1 MAVTSRIAHKVF
13 SRVRNLFSI
22 ESIENRAF
30 AGGVFGGISG
40 TAVGAVGF
48 HFDHPKKFNNPLE
61 AGLNYGF
68 ILPMYMFGYGF
79 FGAGLFAI
87 AFAAAPITFPC
98 ITYGIIRD
106 SQLKKIEK

>member
-48 HFDHPKKFNNPLE
+48 HFDYPKKFNNLLE
-61 AGLNYGF
+61 AGFNYGF
-68 ILPMYMFGYGF
+68 ILPMYMVGYGS
-79 FGAGLFAI
+79 FGAGLFGI
-87 AFAAAPITFPC
+87 AFAAAPIAVPC
-98 ITYGIIRD
+98 IAYGIIRD
-106 SQLKKIEK
+106 SKIKN